1 MIYQY
6 HIRLDLQFFA
16 DDGPGGE
23 KTEEPTSKKL
33 EDARKDGEEIQ
44 KLIDDVTHQLD
55 QALRQVQE
63 AGESPTGGD
72 NGTPETESER
82 EKRIREAIAA
92 IDAEYDAKANEAKQ
106 QYLDGTIAT
115 EQEYSQRLQ
124 DIELERLNR
133 QLEIAGLE
141 PKQREQI
148 VQKVM
153 DMKVKLMEQI
163 RSMDDL
169 ELEGE
174 ENKLARMLRANEDA
188 YTRRNAVIKKAL
200 DAGVLTQEEYQ
211 QRLDASFRK
220 WKADDQKAEEQAANK
235 RLTISRKGL
244 DAALLQLRQA
254 RIDEGMTEQEYNA
267 AILDARRA
275 YYEKALEDQQLS
287 KEDREQLERQLAE
300 TRLQITEESN
310 KEIEEKNKQYFDAI
324 NGAVS
329 EMGQALE
336 QWLTDSET
344 SFRDFYRSILKIA
357 LDAIEK
363 FMIAEIAKVTMAS
376 IASSIIDWGA
386 IARGAAKIAAITA
399 AFELAKAGISKF
411 YTGGYTG
418 QGRWDEPRGV
428 VHAGEFVANRYAVAN
443 DAVRP
448 VLDLIDQAQK
458 SGSIANLTAA
468 DIAAVAIP
476 ATPSSPSPSH
486 PSAASPWSGEA
497 RSRADI
503 PRDPE
508 LTRAIHLLTRTT
520 ARAAEAYR
528 EPSPAYCY
536 LEGRGGINTAQELL
550 DKMKANA
557 SRK

>member
-1 MIYQY
+1 M
-6 HIRLDLQFFA
+6 
-16 DDGPGGE
+16 
-23 KTEEPTSKKL
+23 
-33 EDARKDGEEIQ
+33 
-44 KLIDDVTHQLD
+44 
-55 QALRQVQE
+55 
-63 AGESPTGGD
+63 
-72 NGTPETESER
+72 
-82 EKRIREAIAA
+82 
-92 IDAEYDAKANEAKQ
+92 
-106 QYLDGTIAT
+106 
-115 EQEYSQRLQ
+115 
-124 DIELERLNR
+124 
-133 QLEIAGLE
+133 
-141 PKQREQI
+141 
-148 VQKVM
+148 
-153 DMKVKLMEQI
+153 
-163 RSMDDL
+163 
-169 ELEGE
+169 
-174 ENKLARMLRANEDA
+174 
-188 YTRRNAVIKKAL
+188 
-200 DAGVLTQEEYQ
+200 
-211 QRLDASFRK
+211 
-220 WKADDQKAEEQAANK
+220 
-235 RLTISRKGL
+235 
-244 DAALLQLRQA
+244 
-254 RIDEGMTEQEYNA
+254 
-267 AILDARRA
+267 
-275 YYEKALEDQQLS
+275 S
-287 KEDREQLERQLAE
+287 KEDRERIEQQLAE
-300 TRLQITEESN
+300 ARLQITEESN